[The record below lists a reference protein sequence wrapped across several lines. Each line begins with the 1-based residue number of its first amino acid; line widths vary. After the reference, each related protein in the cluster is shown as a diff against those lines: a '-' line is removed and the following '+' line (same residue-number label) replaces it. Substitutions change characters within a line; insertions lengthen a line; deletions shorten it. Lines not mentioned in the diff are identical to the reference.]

1 MAKINLLPWR
11 EELRREKQKE
21 FGGMVLLSVIAA
33 GVVMFFVYSTYE
45 SWINEQNE
53 RNALLQNEIALL
65 DKKIAEIRELEKQ
78 KAELVKRIEIIQ
90 NLQLSRPLIVRLF
103 DTLVRTVPDG
113 VYLTELTRT
122 NTALGMKGK
131 TESNNRVS
139 KFMRN
144 IEESQWLQSP
154 VLESITAD
162 KSPTGASS
170 DFVMKAEQVVP
181 KATDDGKKKKPGN
194 GGKQS

>member
-11 EELRREKQKE
+11 EELRRERQKE
-21 FGGMVLLSVIAA
+21 FGGLITLSVAAAVIA
-33 GVVMFFVYSTYE
+33 MFFVYSTYE
-45 SWINEQNE
+45 SWTNEQNA

-65 DKKIAEIRELEKQ
+65 DKQIAEIRELEKQ

-90 NLQLSRPLIVRLF
+90 SLQLSRPLIVRLF
-103 DTLVRTVPDG
+103 DTMVRTVPDG
-113 VYLTELTRT
+113 VFITELSRT
-122 NTALGMKGK
+122 NDILGLKGR

-144 IEESQWLQSP
+144 IEESKWMYSP

-162 KSPTGASS
+162 KAAGSS
-170 DFVMKAEQVVP
+170 NSEFVMKAQQTVP
-181 KATDDGKKKKPGN
+181 KATGEEKK
-194 GGKQS
+194 S